1 MPEQVRE
8 LYEAYF
14 AEFQELGQRRRLGAG
29 VFGLGGGPR
38 DYPCHGQFAKKLE
51 RLLKELEGTL
61 SPEQAEEVVEYILF
75 AHQTR
80 KRDAVYWML
89 IAVHGMTEGPAGR
102 LDPAA
107 AARLLE
113 RYEAV
118 YPRRERLPVQMKAV
132 SVLKKQAKQR

>member
-1 MPEQVRE
+1 MLEQIRE
-8 LYEAYF
+8 LYEGYF
-14 AEFQELGQRRRLGAG
+14 AEFQRLEQGRQAGAG
-29 VFGLGGGPR
+29 MFGLTNGPR
-38 DYPCHGQFAKKLE
+38 NYPCHEQFAKDLE
-51 RLLKELEGTL
+51 RLLRETEETL
-61 SPEQAEEVVEYILF
+61 SPDQAEELLEYILF
-75 AHQTR
+75 APQSR
-80 KRDAVYWML
+80 ERDADYWML

>member
-1 MPEQVRE
+1 MPEQVQE

-14 AEFQELGQRRRLGAG
+14 AEFQELEQGRRLGAG
-29 VFGLGGGPR
+29 AFGLGGGPR

-89 IAVHGMTEGPAGR
+89 TAVHGMAAG
-102 LDPAA
+102 LIGKLNPAA
-107 AARLLE
+107 AAGLSV
-113 RYEAV
+113 RYEKA
-118 YPRRERLPVQMKAV
+118 YPRRERLPAQMEALTA
-132 SVLKKQAKQR
+132 LKKRGK